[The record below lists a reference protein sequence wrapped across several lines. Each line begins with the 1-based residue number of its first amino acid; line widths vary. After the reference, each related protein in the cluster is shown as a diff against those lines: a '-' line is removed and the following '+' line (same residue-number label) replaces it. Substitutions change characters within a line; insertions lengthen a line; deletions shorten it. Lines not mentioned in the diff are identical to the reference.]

1 MNKSEVKN
9 EEHNSFYENEELTFK
24 ELIIILWK
32 SKVSI
37 ILITTIFAVS
47 SVIYS
52 LSLTNIY
59 TSTAV
64 LKVASNEN
72 QSSIS
77 NLAGQYS
84 GLANLAGISL
94 PSGGSADKSTYVLA
108 TLKSND
114 FLKHIVEFD
123 KVKENILAAKLYD
136 PESQSIIYN
145 EEVYIAED
153 DNWVRVAPPGRK
165 QIPSYIEISESLK
178 GNYRVNV
185 DQVTKLITISYTH
198 LSPIFAYEFI
208 SLVERELNNLT
219 KFKDINESEKAL
231 EYLYAQLE
239 LIQQKDIRNSI
250 NQLIESQLKTNMMA
264 NIKSDYVVTVI
275 DSPYIA
281 EKRTSPRRS
290 VICILGTFIGGIF
303 SIFFVLVRRFYNF

>member
-1 MNKSEVKN
+1 MVV
-9 EEHNSFYENEELTFK
+9 
-24 ELIIILWK
+24 I
-32 SKVSI
+32 
-37 ILITTIFAVS
+37 AVS
-47 SVIYS
+47 YVIYS

-219 KFKDINESEKAL
+219 
-231 EYLYAQLE
+231 
-239 LIQQKDIRNSI
+239 
-250 NQLIESQLKTNMMA
+250 
-264 NIKSDYVVTVI
+264 
-275 DSPYIA
+275 
-281 EKRTSPRRS
+281 
-290 VICILGTFIGGIF
+290 
-303 SIFFVLVRRFYNF
+303 